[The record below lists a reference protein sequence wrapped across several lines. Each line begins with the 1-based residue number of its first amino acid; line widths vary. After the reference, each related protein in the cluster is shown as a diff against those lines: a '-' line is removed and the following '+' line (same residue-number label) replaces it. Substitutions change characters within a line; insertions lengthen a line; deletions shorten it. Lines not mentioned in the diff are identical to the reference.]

1 MAPFVTFGSIY
12 VCVLHVHAWIF
23 SLSFVFH
30 YASALLRGIMIFY
43 LVVAFYLQL
52 VRHGVKVFQTAELD
66 DTWYNGFLVEG
77 VDLIDSLYTRE
88 RFEQYLVVSAC
99 QHESEV
105 CKNVEAAF
113 GILSSEIFVDDN
125 VEYSQTYESF
135 AELESVDWYTFYRL
149 DFEL

>member
-30 YASALLRGIMIFY
+30 SASGLLRGHMTFF
-43 LVVAFYLQL
+43 LLVAFYLDL
-52 VRHGVKVFQTAELD
+52 VRHAVKVFQSVELD
-66 DTWYNGFLVEG
+66 DTWYNGVVVGG
-77 VDLIDSLYTRE
+77 VDLNSLYTRQ
-88 RFEQYLVVSAC
+88 RFEQYLIVSAC
-99 QHESEV
+99 RHESQV
-105 CKNVEAAF
+105 CQNVEAAF